1 MAGEDQERF
10 EDYLELEHY
19 REELQVGHAAHPPSE
34 LTPTQARIYRMVA
47 LFRSASTEEG
57 QPRPEFA
64 AELQARLEQE
74 LQQPAKPQHFLK
86 GKGETNTLKQLIAIL
101 VALSLLTVA
110 IASCGGS
117 GSNNSGTEVHMGDA
131 TFLQSSVTIS
141 KGSSLNLIDDV
152 AVTHIIGN
160 GSWVNGVIKPAIEPG
175 APTVNNLTFNSAGQ
189 SMIVGPFNTAGTYH
203 LYCSVHVNMNL
214 TVIVQ

>member
-1 MAGEDQERF
+1 MRDDF
-10 EDYLELEHY
+10 
-19 REELQVGHAAHPPSE
+19 
-34 LTPTQARIYRMVA
+34 
-47 LFRSASTEEG
+47 
-57 QPRPEFA
+57 
-64 AELQARLEQE
+64 
-74 LQQPAKPQHFLK
+74 
-86 GKGETNTLKQLIAIL
+86 
-101 VALSLLTVA
+101 VALSLLTVV

-117 GSNNSGTEVHMGDA
+117 GGNSSGSGTDVHMGDT

-141 KGSSLNLIDDV
+141 KGSSLNLINDV

-175 APTVNNLTFNSAGQ
+175 VPTVNDLTFNSAGQ
-189 SMIVGPFNTAGTYH
+189 SMTVGPFNTAGTYH